1 MDFNKI
7 ETDSNGDINVN
18 IIRIKKDEII
28 DQIIHNALTS
38 NIELGITVFPQDQ
51 FFKTYFIETKS
62 KYLIIDSLMPF
73 YGNKI
78 LPKTEHLKID
88 IKTNNQITD
97 KYFISKYKEEI
108 TSGDESNFLIYKPKE
123 IVIVEKRS
131 VLRVSTDEYNAAFI
145 VGKYQSND
153 FFYPLYDL
161 SWNGISFNSD
171 VKMEPGT
178 LLKNAIVKFLDKII
192 HTDLKIIHSTY
203 INNDGKFRIGCYI
216 NNISEKDRDTLINF
230 ILGIER
236 QNIKNAD

>member
-1 MDFNKI
+1 MDVDKI
-7 ETDSNGDINVN
+7 ETDSGIDINVN
-18 IIRIKKDEII
+18 IIRIKKNEII

-38 NIELGITVFPQDQ
+38 NIELGITVFPQGQ
-51 FFKTYFIETKS
+51 FFKSYFIETKS

-78 LPKTEHLKID
+78 LPKTEHLKINM
-88 IKTNNQITD
+88 KANNQIAD
-97 KYFISKYKEEI
+97 KYFVSKYKDEI
-108 TSGDESNFLIYKPKE
+108 TSGDESNFLIYKPQE

-131 VLRVSTDEYNAAFI
+131 VLRVSTDKYNAAFI
-145 VGKYQSND
+145 IGKYQNND

-171 VKMEPGT
+171 VKMEQGNNT
-178 LLKNAIVKFLDKII
+178 IVKFLDKII
-192 HTDLKIIHSTY
+192 HMDLKIIHSTY

-216 NNISEKDRDTLINF
+216 NNISEKDRDILINF
-230 ILGIER
+230 ILSIER

>member
-1 MDFNKI
+1 MDVDKI
-7 ETDSNGDINVN
+7 ETDSGIDINVN
-18 IIRIKKDEII
+18 IIRIKKNEII

-38 NIELGITVFPQDQ
+38 NIELGITVFPQGQ
-51 FFKTYFIETKS
+51 FFKSYFIETKS

-78 LPKTEHLKID
+78 LPKTEHLKINM
-88 IKTNNQITD
+88 KANNQIAD
-97 KYFISKYKEEI
+97 KYFVSKYKDEI
-108 TSGDESNFLIYKPKE
+108 TSGDESNFLIYKPQE

-131 VLRVSTDEYNAAFI
+131 VLRVSTDKYNAAFI
-145 VGKYQSND
+145 IGKYQNND

-171 VKMEPGT
+171 VKMEQGT
-178 LLKNAIVKFLDKII
+178 LLNNTIVKFLDKII
-192 HTDLKIIHSTY
+192 HMDLKIIHSTY

-216 NNISEKDRDTLINF
+216 NNISEKDRDILINF
-230 ILGIER
+230 ILSIER